1 MDARENPYAPG
12 AGTKPPAL
20 TGRDMEI
27 DAFETLL
34 ERLRRGAADQSMI
47 VRGLRGVGKTVL
59 LNTFED
65 LAVERD
71 WLTVFKECE
80 ESTSLPALVARHCRR
95 LIQDLKPSAKAKRLL
110 ASAMDRLSTFSV
122 VDPDGFEIRFD
133 MRRGEADSDSLGD
146 DFTDLLVALGTAA
159 AERGRGVVF
168 LFDEVQFLDADEFGP
183 FVVGLHRIN
192 QKALPLTC
200 VAAGLPSLP
209 RLVGEAKSYAERLF
223 TYPTIDRLGREAA
236 DEALARPAWAREVAF
251 SKSALAA
258 AYERTLG
265 YPYFIQECG
274 KYTWNVANGARIDR
288 GDVERGWD
296 LASHALDDGFFLV
309 RLERATMGERRFLRA
324 LAGLDEAP
332 YPIAELVRELGKQS
346 ARQLSV
352 QRDSLIK
359 KGLLYSPRHGTLD
372 FTVPLFADYLRRRY
386 ASTDAVSEQ
395 P

>member
-20 TGRDMEI
+20 TGRDGEI
-27 DAFETLL
+27 EAFEIML

-47 VRGLRGVGKTVL
+47 LRGLRGVGKTVL

-80 ESTSLPALVARHCRR
+80 ESTSLPGLVARHCRR
-95 LIQDLKPSAKAKRLL
+95 LIDDLGPGARVKRLL
-110 ASAMDRLSTFSV
+110 RSALDRLSTFTV
-122 VDPDGFEIRFD
+122 VDPNGFELRFD
-133 MRRGEADSDSLGD
+133 LGRGKADTDSLSD
-146 DFTDLLVALGTAA
+146 DFTDLLVALGAA
-159 AERGRGVVF
+159 ADERGRGVLF
-168 LFDEVQFLDADEFGP
+168 LLDEVQFLHPAEFGP

-209 RLVGEAKSYAERLF
+209 ALAGEAKSYAERLF
-223 TYPTIDRLGREAA
+223 TYPAIDRLDREAA
-236 DEALARPAWAREVAF
+236 DEALARPAWARQVAF

-258 AYERTLG
+258 AYERTRG

-274 KYTWNVANGARIDR
+274 KYTWNVATGSRIDR
-288 GDVERGWD
+288 GDVARGWE

-309 RLERATMGERRFLRA
+309 RLERATPAERRVLRA
-324 LAGLDEAP
+324 LAELDGPP
-332 YPIAELVRELGKQS
+332 YPIAALVQLIGKRS
-346 ARQLSV
+346 PRQLSV

-359 KGLLYSPRHGTLD
+359 KGLVYSPRHATLD
-372 FTVPLFADYLRRRY
+372 FTVPLFADYLRRRFTSIDA
-386 ASTDAVSEQ
+386 ASS
-395 P
+395 PG

>member
-20 TGRDMEI
+20 TGRDGEI
-27 DAFETLL
+27 EAFEIML

-47 VRGLRGVGKTVL
+47 LRGLRGVGKTVL

-80 ESTSLPALVARHCRR
+80 ESTSLPGLVARHCRR
-95 LIQDLKPSAKAKRLL
+95 LIDDLGPGARVKRLL
-110 ASAMDRLSTFSV
+110 RSALDRLSTFTV
-122 VDPDGFEIRFD
+122 VDPNGFELRFD
-133 MRRGEADSDSLGD
+133 LGRGKADTDSLSD
-146 DFTDLLVALGTAA
+146 DFTDLLVALGAA
-159 AERGRGVVF
+159 ADERGRGVLF
-168 LFDEVQFLDADEFGP
+168 LLDEVQFLHPAEFGP

-209 RLVGEAKSYAERLF
+209 ALAGEAKSYAERLF
-223 TYPTIDRLGREAA
+223 TYPAIDRLDREAA
-236 DEALARPAWAREVAF
+236 DEALARPAWARQVAF

-258 AYERTLG
+258 AYDRTRG

-274 KYTWNVANGARIDR
+274 KYTWNVATGSRIDR
-288 GDVERGWD
+288 GDVARGWE

-309 RLERATMGERRFLRA
+309 RLERATPAERRVLRA
-324 LAGLDEAP
+324 LAELDGPP
-332 YPIAELVRELGKQS
+332 YPIAALVQLLGKRS
-346 ARQLSV
+346 PRQLSV

-359 KGLLYSPRHGTLD
+359 KGLVYSPRHATLD
-372 FTVPLFADYLRRRY
+372 FTVPLFADYLRRRFTSIDA
-386 ASTDAVSEQ
+386 ASS
-395 P
+395 PG